1 MKLQFFSVDA
11 LEPDT
16 DQETIDDFC
25 TRHRLV
31 SVDKR
36 FVERGEFCYW
46 SVCVTYLEPSSSPIK
61 PTKAVDKRG
70 QVDYREILG
79 AEDFAVYAKL
89 RDLRKTI
96 SEAENAPVYAI
107 FSNAQMADMVTTLP
121 PIFEDIPAGYQND
134 VFPLLAMNDQE
145 LLQESRRV
153 FPLERWQN
161 YESLL
166 EQKKI
171 GQLLSDDEQAL
182 QALKREADVLTFR
195 RSYAAV
201 LLKRRG

>member
-25 TRHRLV
+25 ARHRLV

-36 FVERGEFCYW
+36 FVERSEFCYW
-46 SVCVTYLEPSSSPIK
+46 SVCVTYLEPSSTPSK

-89 RDLRKTI
+89 RDLRKAI
-96 SEAENAPVYAI
+96 SEAENTPVYAI
-107 FSNAQMADMVTTLP
+107 ISNAQMADMVTSGGVVRSLT
-121 PIFEDIPAGYQND
+121 IPHNHD
-134 VFPLLAMNDQE
+134 FSVWHWRML
-145 LLQESRRV
+145 RV
-153 FPLERWQN
+153 RQT
-161 YESLL
+161 SC
-166 EQKKI
+166 Q
-171 GQLLSDDEQAL
+171 GAVQLHSC
-182 QALKREADVLTFR
+182 
-195 RSYAAV
+195 
-201 LLKRRG
+201 

>member
-11 LEPDT
+11 LEPDS

-36 FVERGEFCYW
+36 FVERSEFCYW
-46 SVCVTYLEPSSSPIK
+46 SVCVTYLEPSSSPSK

-89 RDLRKTI
+89 RDLRKAI
-96 SEAENAPVYAI
+96 SEAENTPVYAI
-107 FSNAQMADMVTTLP
+107 ISNAQMADMVTKRVTTAAALGEINGVGDAKLEKYGERFLTLLKTEFQSSAAP
-121 PIFEDIPAGYQND
+121 PSSVGASLAGDSSGESLAGQAPTRTTQADETSLHPAG
-134 VFPLLAMNDQE
+134 
-145 LLQESRRV
+145 
-153 FPLERWQN
+153 
-161 YESLL
+161 
-166 EQKKI
+166 
-171 GQLLSDDEQAL
+171 
-182 QALKREADVLTFR
+182 
-195 RSYAAV
+195 
-201 LLKRRG
+201 